1 MKQDTFDRHT
11 EKMHSVLRHISSNL
25 EEPPSLVE
33 LSKLA
38 NCAPFHFH
46 RVFRELTG
54 EPVHR
59 YIRRL
64 RLELA
69 AHRLLFTDR
78 TVIRIALEAGY
89 ESHEAFTRAFK
100 QAFGSAPVDYRKAF
114 TNGSSPDLPEL
125 LPPGIAIRKLPRRK
139 VAFYSF
145 FGAYE
150 EVSEAWRQ
158 LDAWLRSRGLQPDGM
173 EAVGIIHDDP
183 EYCFDANI
191 RYDACVPV
199 SFDFTPVDEIGLQIL
214 PEVDSICVVHDGPHE
229 LAVHT
234 YIRLINAWVRRSGQR
249 GLHRLPYY
257 EVFRRLPFTG
267 RRPDTAFEIHVGLA

>member
-1 MKQDTFDRHT
+1 MKQDTFERHT
-11 EKMHSVLRHISSNL
+11 ERMHSVLRHISSNL
-25 EEPPSLVE
+25 DESPSLKE

-54 EPVHR
+54 EPVRR

-78 TVIRIALEAGY
+78 SVIRIALEAGY

-100 QAFGSAPVDYRKAF
+100 QSFGSAPVDFRKAF
-114 TNGSSPDLPEL
+114 TNGSSQARML
-125 LPPGIAIRKLPRRK
+125 LPPGIEIRKLPRRK

-150 EVSEAWRQ
+150 EVGEAWRK
-158 LDAWLRSRGLQPDGM
+158 LDAWLRSRGLRPDGL
-173 EAVGIIHDDP
+173 EAVGIVHDDP
-183 EYCFDANI
+183 EYCFGASI
-191 RYDACVPV
+191 RYDACIPV
-199 SFDFTPVDEIGLQIL
+199 SFDFVPVDEIGLQVL
-214 PEVDSICVVHDGPHE
+214 PEMDSICTAHEGPHE

-234 YIRLINAWVRRSGQR
+234 YIRLINSWVRRSGQR

-257 EVFRRLPFTG
+257 EVFRRLPFDG
-267 RRPDTAFEIHVGLA
+267 GRPDPAFEIHVALA